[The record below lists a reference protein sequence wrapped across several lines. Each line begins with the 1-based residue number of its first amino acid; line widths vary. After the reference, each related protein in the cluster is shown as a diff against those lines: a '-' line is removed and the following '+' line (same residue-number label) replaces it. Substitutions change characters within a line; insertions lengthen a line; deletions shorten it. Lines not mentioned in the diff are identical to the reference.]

1 MSCSWYSGPS
11 VSWLHKLVMVNLIL
25 GIESHVVPCGTQCS
39 ASAHSTLSFAQWT
52 LTCAQ
57 CKCPLPDKL
66 AHEHPHLVANGTPH
80 ICTKEQNIN
89 QHCYFLLMGLKLSM
103 IKNWQ
108 INTSWGKLHYI
119 IVKVYKRAALM
130 CLKWLAFAQNNHIG
144 QNCPN
149 MAIYTNNPGVHSS
162 TSGLHMKHFWSST
175 IRGQLLARRL
185 MR

>member
-1 MSCSWYSGPS
+1 MI
-11 VSWLHKLVMVNLIL
+11 LIFL
-25 GIESHVVPCGTQCS
+25 TSSEQRNIVQLCTK
-39 ASAHSTLSFAQWT
+39 WT
-52 LTCAQ
+52 LTCAQCTLPCAQ

-89 QHCYFLLMGLKLSM
+89 QHCYFLLKGLKLSM

-149 MAIYTNNPGVHSS
+149 MTIYTNNPVVHSS

-175 IRGQLLARRL
+175 IRGQLRARRL

>member
-1 MSCSWYSGPS
+1 MSCSWYPGPS

-39 ASAHSTLSFAQWT
+39 ASAQCTLP
-52 LTCAQ
+52 CAQ

-89 QHCYFLLMGLKLSM
+89 QHCYFLLKGLKLSM

-130 CLKWLAFAQNNHIG
+130 CLKCPELQQSIETPFCWLASF
-144 QNCPN
+144 C
-149 MAIYTNNPGVHSS
+149 TE
-162 TSGLHMKHFWSST
+162 
-175 IRGQLLARRL
+175 
-185 MR
+185 